1 MDAPLYPPAAAF
13 EQPVAAPYVLRLEN
27 VSLSDLLA
35 MPAAWAIVV
44 KHLPALQRMVST
56 PMMKPHLGN
65 FTVRSLEAF
74 AKGATPET
82 YAAINEELAR
92 LPPPQESAP

>member
-1 MDAPLYPPAAAF
+1 M
-13 EQPVAAPYVLRLEN
+13 PYVLRIEN
-27 VSLSDLLA
+27 VSLGELMR

-44 KHLPALQRMVST
+44 KHLPSLERMASS

-65 FTVRSLEAF
+65 FTVRSVEPFVKA
-74 AKGATPET
+74 ATPET

-92 LPPPQESAP
+92 LPPLQESAP